1 MQRARKVPSPF
12 TGTNGNIRAVN
23 TGRITIHSALG
34 IKPGA
39 KLSGISDNTKVFLR
53 NIITVKLLMMGY
65 PWSLVISRLK

>member
-1 MQRARKVPSPF
+1 MQRARKAPSPF

-23 TGRITIHSALG
+23 TGRTTIHSALG

-39 KLSGISDNTKVFLR
+39 NLSGISSNTEVFLR

>member
-23 TGRITIHSALG
+23 TGRTTIHSALG

-53 NIITVKLLMMGY
+53 NIITVKLLVMGY

>member
-23 TGRITIHSALG
+23 TGRTTVHSALG

-39 KLSGISDNTKVFLR
+39 KLSGISDNMKVFLR